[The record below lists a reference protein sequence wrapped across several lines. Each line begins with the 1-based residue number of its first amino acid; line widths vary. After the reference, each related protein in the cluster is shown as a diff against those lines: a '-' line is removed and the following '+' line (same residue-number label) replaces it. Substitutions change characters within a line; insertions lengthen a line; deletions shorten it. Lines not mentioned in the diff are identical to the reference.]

1 MYHLPI
7 IERTIMQRRRFR
19 LFLPLAACLALG
31 ASVPNLAAC
40 SDGGGPTGGS
50 GCCRVC
56 RTGKP
61 CGDSCIARDK
71 TCNKAGGCACSG

>member
-1 MYHLPI
+1 ML
-7 IERTIMQRRRFR
+7 RRLR
-19 LFLPLAACLALG
+19 LAPVLALILLT
-31 ASVPNLAAC
+31 ASIPAATAC
-40 SDGGGPTGGS
+40 GTLGG

-71 TCNKAGGCACSG
+71 NCTKSGGCACSGLTWEADILGPEIDTP